1 MYMILL
7 NSKFFE
13 NVIKIYSIF
22 KKFLKDHINF
32 LYQILDKFEKK
43 WFEPQKNS
51 EVNVTPSD
59 VISKP
64 INEEELISSF
74 IAVNDV
80 TERLED
86 KEENFAEAIN
96 ENGKE
101 IDQQIDTLQKTS
113 LFRRILNRIRSIIRR
128 KKSN

>member
-1 MYMILL
+1 M
-7 NSKFFE
+7 
-13 NVIKIYSIF
+13 
-22 KKFLKDHINF
+22 
-32 LYQILDKFEKK
+32 DKFEKK

-59 VISKP
+59 VISEQ
-64 INEEELISSF
+64 ISEEELISSF
-74 IAVNDV
+74 IEVTDV
-80 TERLED
+80 TERLEN

-96 ENGKE
+96 EDGKE

>member
-1 MYMILL
+1 MNSLL
-7 NSKFFE
+7 DSKFFE

-22 KKFLKDHINF
+22 KKFLKDYINF

-59 VISKP
+59 VISKQ
-64 INEEELISSF
+64 ISEEELISSF
-74 IAVNDV
+74 IEVTDV
-80 TERLED
+80 TERLEN

>member
-1 MYMILL
+1 
-7 NSKFFE
+7 
-13 NVIKIYSIF
+13 
-22 KKFLKDHINF
+22 
-32 LYQILDKFEKK
+32 LDKFEKK

-59 VISKP
+59 VISKQ
-64 INEEELISSF
+64 ISEEELISSF
-74 IAVNDV
+74 IEVTDV
-80 TERLED
+80 TERLEN

>member
-1 MYMILL
+1 MNSLL
-7 NSKFFE
+7 DSKFFE

-22 KKFLKDHINF
+22 KKFLKDYINF

-59 VISKP
+59 VISEQ
-64 INEEELISSF
+64 ISEEELISSF
-74 IAVNDV
+74 IEVTDV
-80 TERLED
+80 TERLEN

-96 ENGKE
+96 EDGKE